1 MSDEN
6 RKKGLSPFMER
17 FLISILGT
25 TLSIALTF
33 GTTALVNSH
42 KKKTAQRL
50 TDYYGKNLQED
61 LDAHPRMAHKGSFNL
76 TRSKMELTFTI
87 AAENGE
93 PYEQTSHFKRK

>member
-1 MSDEN
+1 
-6 RKKGLSPFMER
+6 MER

-42 KKKTAQRL
+42 KKKTAQSL

-61 LDAHPRMAHKGSFNL
+61 LDAHPRRAHKGSFNL
-76 TRSKMELTFTI
+76 TRSKTWGRRQGDEIRTLDI
-87 AAENGE
+87 EE
-93 PYEQTSHFKRK
+93 YIQ